1 MSNAQPVMITID
13 PDTAAVSLDPFWVHK
28 HQDQYVVWECTEPFT
43 VEFNPHDCPFY
54 EWQFSQDAP
63 CSGLARRN
71 VVADEHRIYKYTVR
85 VRNLVND
92 PGGGVQK

>member
-1 MSNAQPVMITID
+1 MANGPVVDVRIN
-13 PDTAAVSLDPFWVHK
+13 PDASVDIDPFWIHK
-28 HQDQYVVWECTEPFT
+28 HQDQCVRWVCDQPFT
-43 VEFNPHDCPFY
+43 VEFDPQDCPFY

-71 VVADEHRIYKYTVR
+71 VVADDKRTYKYTVR
-85 VRNLVND
+85 VGNAVND